1 MRCRT
6 DDLTVMVASHW
17 TYKDLIWFGRSAKP
31 KQYVTYGKVQYKMP
45 TRDNWIVESSTVFTK
60 AQAV

>member
-1 MRCRT
+1 M
-6 DDLTVMVASHW
+6 TVEVASHW